1 MARPKNNRVVFEPP
15 LYKVFV
21 PKGTG
26 GIPPE
31 KVRISLDEFEA
42 VRLADYNGLT
52 HEEASEAMEISRST
66 FSRLIEKARKKIAD
80 IVINGKELVIEG
92 GNVHFRNNI
101 IKCLDCSSLIKT
113 KMEECVS
120 ECPSCHSHN
129 LMNFAGSFGHGD
141 CCSQI

>member
-1 MARPKNNRVVFEPP
+1 MSRPKSNRIVFEPP

-21 PKGTG
+21 PKGDSG
-26 GIPPE
+26 KSPE

-66 FSRLIEKARKKIAD
+66 FTRLIEKARKKIAD

-101 IKCLDCSSLIKT
+101 IQCMDCSYMIKT
-113 KMEECVS
+113 KIEECVT
-120 ECPSCHSHN
+120 ECPTCHSHN
-129 LMNFAGSFGHGD
+129 LMNFAGSFGHGE
-141 CCSQI
+141 CCTNV